1 RKKKKKGRELREIW
15 AGVLNCVLGG
25 ACSYIPP
32 FYLIRSGRVE
42 KGVVGE
48 EVGCELSSREKK
60 LADLEDRSRRN
71 NVRLVGLPEGTEG
84 SDPTGFNQ
92 KAIKEW
98 FPTLANSEMEVERA
112 HRVYR
117 SQKDTRNSPRV
128 FIFKLL
134 RYQDRQR
141 LLKASRASGPISHS
155 GANLRFFV
163 DYSSFTSK
171 RRMAFLPVQKSLR
184 AEGIESFL
192 LYPAQLKVTISGTV
206 HTFSSPQEAEG
217 RLPSLFRNDEKKEV
231 LKQFLP
237 KARTEKTNGQL
248 ILQKWCH

>member
-1 RKKKKKGRELREIW
+1 MADLLAESLEKQANLFQSQFEVLAANFKAQLSMIRDEFSAQMKPVLALISRVDSVLGEQREQKS
-15 AGVLNCVLGG
+15 VLNEHTSLLEAV
-25 ACSYIPP
+25 
-32 FYLIRSGRVE
+32 
-42 KGVVGE
+42 
-48 EVGCELSSREKK
+48 EKK
-60 LADLEDRSRRN
+60 LADLEDCSRRN
-71 NVRLVGLPEGTEG
+71 SVRLVGLPEGTEG
-84 SDPTGFNQ
+84 SDPTGFIQ

-98 FPTLANSEMEVERA
+98 FPTLATSEMEVERA

-206 HTFSSPQEAEG
+206 HTFSSPKKQRSG
-217 RLPSLFRNDEKKEV
+217 CRLCLGTTSALCKF
-231 LKQFLP
+231 
-237 KARTEKTNGQL
+237 
-248 ILQKWCH
+248 